1 MARRH
6 QLFAVAA
13 VVVSAGELAGEIGT
27 RLGLR
32 ALIGDAGR
40 IVIEK
45 FTDRLPMGTK
55 IAHNVEGRIL
65 IPGNAD

>member
-45 FTDRLPMGTK
+45 FTARSRIGIK
-55 IAHNVEGRIL
+55 IAQDVEARIL